1 MKNVP
6 ISFSNLKSKVC
17 QLEVDKS
24 VRALVDISK
33 LSDVVKNNIIKKD
46 VVMLRWKQILKIKCL
61 ILLTQLLILRLML
74 K

>member
-6 ISFSNLKSKVC
+6 ISFSNVKSKVC

-33 LSDVVKNNIIKKD
+33 LSDVVKNSIVKKD
-46 VVMLRWKQILKIKCL
+46 VVMLR
-61 ILLTQLLILRLML
+61 
-74 K
+74 